1 MSLRGNQQHSNST
14 KTNDFTVF
22 LHNTDSYIMYNFLTP
37 NRATK
42 LVQGSRDINTANIT
56 MIIELEI

>member
-22 LHNTDSYIMYNFLTP
+22 LHNTDSYICTTFWHQTEQQNWY
-37 NRATK
+37 R
-42 LVQGSRDINTANIT
+42 G
-56 MIIELEI
+56 LEILTQLT

>member
-1 MSLRGNQQHSNST
+1 
-14 KTNDFTVF
+14 
-22 LHNTDSYIMYNFLTP
+22 MYNFLTP